1 MRKLDINI
9 ENIIKK
15 TYKNY
20 EFKKNPTGYFYD
32 LNTIDE
38 NINNLKNNL
47 PRQVDLYYA
56 MKANNNKD
64 VLKHISSNDYVCGIE
79 IASYGELKQA
89 LKCRKGKDILFTG
102 PGKTELE
109 LESAIKSGIRYINV
123 ESIIEAIRINK
134 IAKKLNIP
142 KVNILVRI
150 NTNHAI
156 TGKVEQM
163 GGISTKLGIDE
174 NDCIESIKYIDNNLS
189 RVNIKGIHVFAASGV
204 LDDNSLIES
213 NEYIFKLAV
222 KIEKAIGHISTIDFG
237 GGLGIDYTDRN
248 RIFNIERYGKNLKD
262 LIDKYKFNHKEI
274 IVELGTYLVG
284 NAGYY
289 TAKIIDIK
297 KVKGKKHII
306 MAGGINHSG
315 LQLEM
320 RRMNP
325 IYIIRMNE
333 EKIYEKQVD
342 VLKEKVDISG
352 PLCLSA
358 DKLCWDVFV
367 KEASIGDIVVF
378 FQSGAYCY
386 GEGLHEFLSHLY
398 PNEVIIK

>member
-1 MRKLDINI
+1 MRKININI

-15 TYKNY
+15 TYKKS
-20 EFKKNPTGYFYD
+20 EFVKNPTGYFYD

-38 NINNLKNNL
+38 NINNLKKNL

-102 PGKTELE
+102 PGKTMLE

-123 ESIIEAIRINK
+123 ESIVEAIRINE

-142 KVNILVRI
+142 KVNILIRI

-156 TGKVEQM
+156 TGKVEHM
-163 GGISTKLGIDE
+163 GGTSTKLGIDE
-174 NDCIESIKYIDNNLS
+174 NECIASIKYINENLS
-189 RVNIKGIHVFAASGV
+189 RVHIKGIHVFAASGV
-204 LDDNSLIES
+204 LDDNSLIDS
-213 NEYIFKLAV
+213 NEYIFKLAL

-237 GGLGIDYTDRN
+237 GGLGIDYSDRN
-248 RIFNIERYGKNLKD
+248 KIFNIERYGKNLKG

-274 IVELGTYLVG
+274 IVELGTYIVG

-289 TAKIIDIK
+289 TAKIIDLK
-297 KVKGKKHII
+297 KIKGKKHII

-325 IYIIRMNE
+325 VYIIKMNE
-333 EKIYEKQVD
+333 PKIYEKQVK
-342 VLKEKVDISG
+342 VSKEKVDISG

-358 DKLCWDVFV
+358 DKLSWDVYID
-367 KEASIGDIVVF
+367 EANIGDIVVF
-378 FQSGAYCY
+378 LQSGAYCY

-398 PNEVIIK
+398 PNEEIIK

>member
-1 MRKLDINI
+1 MRKISSNV

-15 TYKNY
+15 AYKKS
-20 EFKKNPTGYFYD
+20 EFIKNPTGYFYD

-38 NINNLKNNL
+38 NINNLKKYL

-89 LKCRKGKDILFTG
+89 LKHRKGKEILFTG

-109 LESAIKSGIRYINV
+109 LESAIKSSIKYINV
-123 ESIIEAIRINK
+123 ESVIEAIRINN
-134 IAKKLNIP
+134 IAHKLNVK

-156 TGKVEQM
+156 SGKVEQM
-163 GGISTKLGIDE
+163 GGTSTKLGIDE
-174 NDCIESIKYIDNNLS
+174 NECIASIKYIKTLS
-189 RVNIKGIHVFAASGV
+189 RINIKGIHVFAASGV
-204 LDDNSLIES
+204 LDDKKLIES
-213 NEYIFKLAV
+213 NEYIFKLAKKV
-222 KIEKAIGHISTIDFG
+222 EKEVGHLSTIDFG
-237 GGLGIDYTDRN
+237 GGLGIDYSDHN
-248 RIFNIERYGKNLKD
+248 KIFNIEEYGKNLKA

-325 IYIIRMNE
+325 ICIVKMNE
-333 EKIYEKQVD
+333 PKIYEKQVK
-342 VLKEKVDISG
+342 VSKEKVDVSG

-358 DKLCWDVFV
+358 DKLAWDVYIE
-367 KEASIGDIVVF
+367 EANIGDIVVF
-378 FQSGAYCY
+378 LQSGAYCY

-398 PNEVIIK
+398 PNEFIISK